1 MTDESE
7 QLTRRNRLMR
17 DEALRLTPEQRM
29 ARMADLQNASFDALY
44 RSPGAFDRFWRRNLK
59 KRAVHREPEKPV

>member
-29 ARMADLQNASFDALY
+29 ARMAELQQAFFEMLQ
-44 RSPGAFDRFWRRNLK
+44 RSPEAYTRFWRRNLRQ
-59 KRAVHREPEKPV
+59 RAVHHDPQKPI